1 MHPKYTC
8 NLEIKKKHKVWIK
21 CVLTKIV
28 ELKILLKF
36 VKNRNNNEIKMDYEW
51 SFLFNQSFNLK

>member
-1 MHPKYTC
+1 MPLKYTC

-21 CVLTKIV
+21 CVLAKIV
-28 ELKILLKF
+28 DSKILLKF
-36 VKNRNNNEIKMDYEW
+36 VKNRNNNEIKVDYEW